1 VSATQHPDERP
12 DVLVTYDPGDGDRA
26 ALAEALAPHAGVRFL
41 TDAAG
46 DARGGWLAVA
56 EVLITWSLD
65 RDLEPGEL
73 RSAERLQLI
82 QLMSAGADTVDF
94 AALPPGV
101 TVAANVGA
109 FADPMAE
116 HALGMALAL
125 AKRLPT
131 YHAQLAAGEYPLDP
145 ETIALRAGVAAIV
158 GFGGIGRTC
167 AALFRALGMRIHAMN
182 TSGATDD
189 EVEFVGGPADLERVL
204 GGADVVVLAVPLT
217 RHTRGLIG
225 ARELSWMKRT
235 AVLINVARA
244 AIVDETALYDHLVA
258 TPEFSA
264 GLDVWWEEP
273 ERGETF
279 RPRLPFLD
287 LPNVLGSP
295 HNSGIVPGMT
305 ERAAAFAARNV
316 VRFLAGK
323 PPRGVQRPE
332 DYSSS
337 ARIE

>member
-1 VSATQHPDERP
+1 MSAVRGPNDRP
-12 DVLVTYDPGDGDRA
+12 DVLILP
-26 ALAEALAPHAGVRFL
+26 
-41 TDAAG
+41 DATREQ
-46 DARGGWLAVA
+46 RGEWLAVA
-56 EVLITWSLD
+56 QVLITWSLD

-73 RSAERLQLI
+73 RYAERLQLV

-94 AALPPGV
+94 ATLPHGV

-125 AKRLPT
+125 AKRLRA
-131 YHAQLAAGEYPLDP
+131 YHARLAEGEYPPDP
-145 ETIALRAGVAAIV
+145 ETSELRGGVAAIV
-158 GFGGIGRTC
+158 GFGGIGRAC
-167 AALFRALGMRIHAMN
+167 AALFRALGMRIHAIN
-182 TSGATDD
+182 TSGRTDD

-204 GGADVVVLAVPLT
+204 GGADVIVLAVPLT
-217 RHTRGLIG
+217 RDTRGLIG
-225 ARELSWMKRT
+225 ARELSWMKGT

-273 ERGETF
+273 ERGEPF
-279 RPRLPFLD
+279 RPRLPFLQ

-295 HNSGIVPGMT
+295 HNSGIVPGMA
-305 ERAAAFAARNV
+305 ERAAASAAGNV
-316 VRFLAGK
+316 ARFIAGE

>member
-1 VSATQHPDERP
+1 M
-12 DVLVTYDPGDGDRA
+12 TYDPGDGGRA

-41 TDAAG
+41 PDASG
-46 DARGGWLAVA
+46 DERSQWLAVV

-65 RDLEPGEL
+65 RDLEPGDLE
-73 RSAERLQLI
+73 RAERLRLV

-94 AALPPGV
+94 AALPRSV

-116 HALGMALAL
+116 HALGMTLAL
-125 AKRLPT
+125 AKRLPA
-131 YHAQLAAGEYPLDP
+131 YHAQLAEGEYPPDP
-145 ETIALRAGVAAIV
+145 ETIELRGGVAAIV
-158 GFGGIGRTC
+158 GFSGIGRAC
-167 AALFRALGMRIHAMN
+167 AALFRALGLRIHAIN
-182 TSGATDD
+182 TSGRTGEELD
-189 EVEFVGGPADLERVL
+189 FVGGPADLERVL

-244 AIVDETALYDHLVA
+244 AIVDETALCDHLVA

-273 ERGETF
+273 ERGEPF
-279 RPRLPFLD
+279 RPRLPFLQ

-295 HNSGIVPGMT
+295 HNSGIVPGMA
-305 ERAAAFAARNV
+305 ERAAASAARNV
-316 VRFLAGK
+316 ARFIAGE

>member
-1 VSATQHPDERP
+1 VSAVPRPNDRP
-12 DVLVTYDPGDGDRA
+12 DVLVTYEPGDGARV
-26 ALAEALAPHAGVRFL
+26 ALVEVLAPSAGVRFL
-41 TDAAG
+41 PDAPR
-46 DARGGWLAVA
+46 DERGAWLAAA

-65 RDLEPGEL
+65 RELEPGEL
-73 RSAERLQLI
+73 TRAGRLQLV

-94 AALPPGV
+94 SALPHGV
-101 TVAANVGA
+101 TLAANVGA
-109 FADPMAE
+109 FADAMAE

-125 AKRLPT
+125 AKRLPAH
-131 YHAQLAAGEYPLDP
+131 HARLARGEYPPDP
-145 ETIALRAGVAAIV
+145 ETIELRGGVAAIV
-158 GFGGIGRTC
+158 GFGGIGRAC
-167 AALFRALGMRIHAMN
+167 AKLFRALGMRIHAIN
-182 TSGATDD
+182 SSGTTDD
-189 EVEFVGGPADLERVL
+189 EVEFVGGPEDLERVL
-204 GGADVVVLAVPLT
+204 RRADVVVLAAPLT

-225 ARELSWMKRT
+225 ARELSWMKPT

-244 AIVDETALYDHLVA
+244 AIVEETALYDHLVA

-273 ERGETF
+273 ERGRAF
-279 RPRLPFLD
+279 RPRLPFLQ

-295 HNSGIVPGMT
+295 HNSGIVPGET

-316 VRFLAGK
+316 ARFLAGE